1 MPWGVYCRDSTLQA
15 SFDYQVSAIFIG
27 LMMLQRYPTFTQ
39 SGVKPY
45 PTAIAF
51 RELSGESS
59 PSDEG
64 V

>member
-1 MPWGVYCRDSTLQA
+1 MPWGLYCRDSTLQA
-15 SFDYQVSAIFIG
+15 LFAYQISTIFIR

-39 SGVKPY
+39 SRVKPY
-45 PTAIAF
+45 PIAIAF

-59 PSDEG
+59 PSDRG